1 MQPNNNATDI
11 EIEQEDL
18 MNPKDELKKKI
29 VVLANTM
36 RQWNEQTKKA
46 RKSVKEQIKDII
58 DLGLKRKMGET
69 ELRKMID
76 EIFLYH
82 GIHPSWLRK
91 LLPEALKDT
100 SKTRI
105 SYLQRQEIEK
115 EQQRLLQQISQSQ
128 QESNPR
134 TSSSLSLEPSMEFGS
149 GEYTPTNYA
158 VIKCDSPDENTSTEE
173 NKMIANRSNET
184 NKKIQELE
192 SQVQQLSEPFI
203 ARANLQTPTQDI
215 PLIAQIDPAE
225 RVITWIRFDKATG
238 I

>member
-1 MQPNNNATDI
+1 MTDT

-18 MNPKDELKKKI
+18 LNPNDELKKKI
-29 VVLANTM
+29 VVLAITI
-36 RQWNEQTKKA
+36 RQWNEQTKEA
-46 RKSVKEQIKDII
+46 RKSVREQLKDII
-58 DLGLKRKMGET
+58 DLGLKRKMSEP
-69 ELRKMID
+69 ELRKLIN

-115 EQQRLLQQISQSQ
+115 EQQRLLQQIS
-128 QESNPR
+128 ESKQALNPR
-134 TSSSLSLEPSMEFGS
+134 ASSSVSLEPSREFGS

-158 VIKCDSPDENTSTEE
+158 VMKSERPDENTSMGE

-184 NKKIQELE
+184 SKKIQELE
-192 SQVQQLSEPFI
+192 TQVQQLSELFI
-203 ARANLQTPTQDI
+203 ARANLQTPAQDL
-215 PLIAQIDPAE
+215 PLIAQIDP
-225 RVITWIRFDKATG
+225 VKKLITSIQVDKSY
-238 I
+238 